1 MGAGCCGRAAGF
13 DVIPRYS
20 VPWDLVFGLTSYI
33 RAGRVRS
40 VDEFTAAVVSRIQ
53 PEPRVEG
60 VSNLPA
66 APRFLLVANHYQRKG
81 LWILHSAAALTQA
94 ILRHYGADMPP
105 ARPPVRWL
113 VTANWPP
120 IRIGSWKLPSP
131 GDWLLPRVAHAL
143 WCYPVSFAGSNP
155 AFTARSIRTILRDA
169 KTATRPI
176 GLFPEGVAGGAGT
189 LQAPLPGVERLIAQ
203 LARLG
208 VPAVPVGISE
218 AGGRFLIRFGAVIA
232 AEQLSV
238 SANAAELCMAR
249 VAELL

>member
-40 VDEFTAAVVSRIQ
+40 VDEFTAAAVSRIQ

-81 LWILHSAAALTQA
+81 LWILHPAAVITQV
-94 ILRHYGADMPP
+94 IRKHYGPGDPP
-105 ARPPVRWL
+105 IRWI

-120 IRIGSWKLPSP
+120 IRIGKWRIPSP
-131 GDWLLPRVAHAL
+131 GDVLLPKVANAL
-143 WCYPVSFAGSNP
+143 ACYPVSFAKNNP
-155 AFTARSIRTILRDA
+155 GYTASSLRRILREA
-169 KTATRPI
+169 PTLNRPI
-176 GLFPEGVAGGAGT
+176 GLFPEGVAGAAGRLT
-189 LQAPLPGVERLIAQ
+189 DPLPGVDRLIAH
-203 LARLG
+203 LAKLG
-208 VPAVPVGISE
+208 LPAVPVGISE
-218 AGGRFLIRFGAVIA
+218 ADRMVIRIGAAVSVEELRSSRDAARLLMGRIQGLNGGTG
-232 AEQLSV
+232 S
-238 SANAAELCMAR
+238 
-249 VAELL
+249 